1 VADKD
6 ARNLGTPDE
15 ELVRQA
21 REGLTRAMDQLV
33 ERHQAVVFR
42 IVVGI
47 LGDSDLAA
55 DATQDTFLRAF
66 RALDRFRGEAR
77 FRTWLLTIA
86 SNVAR
91 GMLRQRD
98 RRREK
103 PIEDGFDIA
112 AEGSDAADDM
122 AVMDEA
128 EKVKR
133 LLAKL
138 PEKQRLAVQLR
149 TQEGLSFRDVGRL
162 SGSSEGAAR
171 VNYHH
176 GIRRLREMLK

>member
-1 VADKD
+1 MADKD
-6 ARNLGTPDE
+6 ARNLATPDE

-21 REGLTRAMDQLV
+21 REGHNRAMDQLI
-33 ERHQAVVFR
+33 ERHQAVVYR
-42 IVVGI
+42 IVMGI
-47 LGDSDLAA
+47 LGDSDQAA

-103 PIEDGFDIA
+103 SLDEAYEVA
-112 AEGSDAADDM
+112 AEGGDTADDL
-122 AVMDEA
+122 AVADEA
-128 EKVKR
+128 ERVKK

-149 TQEGLSFRDVGRL
+149 TQEGLSFREVGKL

>member
-6 ARNLGTPDE
+6 ARNLATPDE

-21 REGLTRAMDQLV
+21 REGQNRAMDQLI
-33 ERHQAVVFR
+33 ERHQAVVYR
-42 IVVGI
+42 IVLGI
-47 LGDSDLAA
+47 LGDSDLAS
-55 DATQDTFLRAF
+55 DATQDAFLRAF

-103 PIEDGFDIA
+103 PLDDAYEIA
-112 AEGSDAADDM
+112 AEGGDAADDV
-122 AVMDEA
+122 AVADEA
-128 EKVKR
+128 ERVKKF
-133 LLAKL
+133 LAKL

-149 TQEGLSFRDVGRL
+149 TQEGLSFREVGKL